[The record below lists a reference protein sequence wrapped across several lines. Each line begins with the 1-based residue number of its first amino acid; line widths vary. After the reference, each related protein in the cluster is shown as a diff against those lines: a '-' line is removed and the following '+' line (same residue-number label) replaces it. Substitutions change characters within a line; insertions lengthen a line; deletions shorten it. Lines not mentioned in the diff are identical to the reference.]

1 MVKKSGDAIPNRLL
15 QEARKERGWTQKQVA
30 DLIGAPRSFNI
41 SRWETGTAFPS
52 AYYVQKLCRLFSK
65 STRELGLIQNKAV
78 LKSESHPKRVPLDS
92 SRAIMPL
99 WTVPTFF
106 TSLVG
111 REQDVEEVCEL
122 LRQLEVRL
130 LTLVGTGGV
139 GKTRLA
145 LQVAT
150 EMRTFFA
157 DGVCFV
163 PLAAVSD
170 PFLVMPT
177 IAEVLNIH
185 QTRERPLFEQ
195 VKLSLRDRRILLIL
209 DNFEQVAVA
218 ALQVEELLAT
228 CSAMIVIITSRTI
241 LHLQAEQVY
250 TVSPLALPP
259 PGQLLESEALE
270 QYGAVSLFLQRA
282 RSTMPSLQLTPT
294 NLHAIAEICRH
305 LDGLPLAIELAAA
318 RVRLLPPQALL
329 SHLKRSLQVLSDGA
343 RTLPER
349 QKTLHNSLK
358 WSYELLS
365 SEEQCLFRRLS
376 VFSGGWTLDAAEAI
390 WTVGQET
397 EGSHLSAFEGVAAL
411 LDKSL
416 LLQVEQEGEEPR
428 LQMLVTVREY
438 GQECL
443 QASGEDK
450 LIRYTHAMYYLE
462 LTEAAQ
468 PTRGSLQGGRWFA
481 RLSQEHDNL
490 RAAMSW
496 LLEREETEMA
506 LRLGGALRE
515 FWEESSS
522 RQEGW
527 QFLERALA
535 GGEEVAG
542 AVRAKALNAA
552 GSLAVHLGDPD
563 YLQRGAA
570 LCEQSLALF
579 REIGD
584 TKGMGDAVYRLA
596 IIDYSRA
603 DWAVARSHFEEC
615 IELSSE
621 AGDKDRVALSLN
633 TLGAMALW
641 QGEFVRGR
649 TLLEESLAFFR
660 ELGNI
665 LGIRESLFWLAVAL
679 FWQGDLERAHILVEE
694 CLALNREMDLGRIF
708 EALPLAVLGEIKFSQ
723 SDTTTARLLFEQS
736 CALFREVGNESQM
749 AWVLSL
755 LAKVSAAEG
764 DLTVARALSE
774 ESLIR
779 GKGMNGHLSFVDIA
793 PALEGLAAV
802 VAAQGEPTWAARLW
816 GGAQAQ
822 REAYGLPLAPVY
834 RADYDHAVAAARDQL
849 GEQIF
854 VAARAEGRTM
864 TVDQVLFAREAATMP
879 MPAPAT
885 HPAAPL
891 AEKSPSTYP
900 DGLAAREVEVLC
912 LVAQGLTNAQ
922 IAEELVISLLTVKAQ
937 MRSLYKKLDISSR
950 SAATRYA
957 IEHHLI

>member
-1 MVKKSGDAIPNRLL
+1 MVKKAGDATPNRLL
-15 QEARKERGWTQKQVA
+15 QEAREECGWTQKQVA
-30 DLIGAPRSFNI
+30 ERIGASHSFLI
-41 SRWETGTAFPS
+41 SRWETGTSFPS
-52 AYYVQKLCRLFSK
+52 AYYVEQLCRLFGK
-65 STRELGLIQNKAV
+65 SVRELGLIRDEPV
-78 LKSESHPKRVPLDS
+78 IKSDSHPPSVPLNS
-92 SRAIMPL
+92 SSAIPPL
-99 WTVPTFF
+99 WVVPTLF

-111 REQDVEEVCEL
+111 RERDVEEVCDL
-122 LRQLEVRL
+122 LKQSETRL

-150 EMRTFFA
+150 EMRTSFA

-163 PLAAVSD
+163 SLASVSD
-170 PFLVMPT
+170 PSLMIPT
-177 IAEVLNIH
+177 IAEVLDIK
-185 QTRERPLFEQ
+185 QIGERPLFEQ

-209 DNFEQVAVA
+209 DNFEQVVVTAP
-218 ALQVEELLAT
+218 QVEELLAT
-228 CSAMIVIITSRTI
+228 CSAMTVIITSRTI

-250 TVSPLALPP
+250 TVFPLALPP

-282 RSTMPSLQLTPT
+282 RSTMPSLHLTAT

-329 SHLKRSLQVLSDGA
+329 SHLKHSLQVLSDGA

-349 QKTLHNSLK
+349 QQTLHNSLK

-390 WTVGQET
+390 WRVGQEM

-443 QASGEDK
+443 QASGEDE

-462 LTEAAQ
+462 LAEAAQ
-468 PTRGSLQGGRWFA
+468 PTWGSPQGGRWFA
-481 RLSQEHDNL
+481 QLSQEHDNL

-496 LLEREETEMA
+496 LLERGETEMA

-535 GGEEVAG
+535 GDEEVAG

-552 GSLAVHLGDPD
+552 GSLAFHLDH
-563 YLQRGAA
+563 LQRGAA
-570 LCEQSLALF
+570 LCELSLALF

-584 TKGMGDAVYRLA
+584 TKWMGEAVYRLA
-596 IIDYSRA
+596 MIDYSRA
-603 DWAVARSHFEEC
+603 DWAVARSRFEEC

-641 QGEFVRGR
+641 QGEFGRGR
-649 TLLEESLAFFR
+649 ALLEESLALNR
-660 ELGNI
+660 ELGDI
-665 LGIRESLFWLAVAL
+665 RGIRESLFWLAVAL
-679 FWQGDLERAHILVEE
+679 FWQGDLERARILVEE
-694 CLALNREMDLGRIF
+694 CLSLNREMDRGRIF
-708 EALPLAVLGEIKFSQ
+708 EALPLAVLGEITFSQ
-723 SDTTTARLLFEQS
+723 GDTTTARLLLEQS
-736 CALFREVGNESQM
+736 CELFREAGNERQI

-764 DLTVARALSE
+764 DLAAARARSE

-779 GKGMNGHLSFVDIA
+779 GKGMNSHMSFVDNA

-816 GGAQAQ
+816 GRAEAQ

-834 RADYDHAVAAARDQL
+834 RADYDHALAAARDQL
-849 GEQIF
+849 GEQAF
-854 VAARAEGRTM
+854 AAAWAEGRTM
-864 TVDQVLFAREAATMP
+864 TVDQVLFA
-879 MPAPAT
+879 
-885 HPAAPL
+885 
-891 AEKSPSTYP
+891 
-900 DGLAAREVEVLC
+900 
-912 LVAQGLTNAQ
+912 
-922 IAEELVISLLTVKAQ
+922 
-937 MRSLYKKLDISSR
+937 
-950 SAATRYA
+950 
-957 IEHHLI
+957 